1 MREQETKI
9 NELFQDFDDLTI
21 PTAAFVTFESDD
33 SANLALDVHRT
44 PSDHRIM
51 GQEMKFTKPSEP
63 TDIIWENRHFT
74 SKEYFMRELFAYA
87 IIGVL
92 LFGSLIVIY
101 VISAYSANLA
111 AVFPPTDCDGVQLA
125 YGDEL
130 QTYAVFD
137 YDYVVNPDNKNQ
149 PSSGCLQCFCIQ
161 QVEEN
166 NYDDVI
172 S

>member
-9 NELFQDFDDLTI
+9 NDLFQDFDDLTI

-74 SKEYFMRELFAYA
+74 RKEYIMRELTAYA

-101 VISAYSANLA
+101 VISAYSMNLA
-111 AVFPPTDCDGVQLA
+111 AVFPPTDCNGLQLA

-137 YDYVVNPDNKNQ
+137 YDYVVDPANANQ

-161 QVEEN
+161 QAKE
-166 NYDDVI
+166 YDVDYTI
-172 S
+172 A